1 MVRITT
7 GSKEFDRMLAGGIE
21 TGSITELFGEFRT
34 GKSQL
39 CMTLAVTAQLPVDLG
54 GGEGKCL
61 YIDTEGTFRPE
72 RLLAI
77 SERYGLSG
85 KDVLDNVAVARAFS
99 TDHQVK
105 KTYAHNKRV
114 NKKSKTN
121 AYLDDYAPHMCCND
135 D

>member
-54 GGEGKCL
+54 GGEGKAL

-85 KDVLDNVAVARAFS
+85 KDVLDNVAVAQITRLR
-99 TDHQVK
+99 K
-105 KTYAHNKRV
+105 KRSVLLAI
-114 NKKSKTN
+114 KKSCNIEIN
-121 AYLDDYAPHMCCND
+121 AYIDDYAPHMCCYD